1 MDRVLFDTT
10 ILCGALLTRGINY
23 KLLELAQVP
32 TLFQP
37 VITEVVVCEFIA
49 NCRRGMRGT
58 IYSEKEIDQFFEGFS
73 PLLNFENIERIQ
85 VGRQLWVDVTKSNQP
100 IGHFLYHLFQ
110 LRTGQRKD
118 ALLTTLDNEG
128 KQLKDIDPFDIHV
141 MFGALEHDCN
151 ILLTSNV
158 DDFPKVFGNVEVVR
172 PRAYYE
178 YLTNQIKID

>member
-10 ILCGALLTRGINY
+10 VLCGALLTRGINY
-23 KLLELAQVP
+23 KLLELAQIP
-32 TLFQP
+32 TLFEP
-37 VITEVVVCEFIA
+37 VITEVVICEFIA

-110 LRTGQRKD
+110 LRTGQTKEE
-118 ALLTTLDNEG
+118 LLITLDNEG
-128 KQLKDIDPFDIHV
+128 KKLKDIDPCDIHV

-151 ILLTSNV
+151 ILLTANV

-178 YLTNQIKID
+178 YLTNQIKVD